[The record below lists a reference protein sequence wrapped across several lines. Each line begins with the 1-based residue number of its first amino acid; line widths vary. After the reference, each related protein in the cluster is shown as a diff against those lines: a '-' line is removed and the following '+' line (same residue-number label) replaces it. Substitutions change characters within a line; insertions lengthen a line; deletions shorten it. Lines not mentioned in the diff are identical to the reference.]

1 MNKDNFEKAE
11 QDWIPV
17 IGNFITCFAR
27 LEDEIYTTYK
37 HYKKIY
43 KKAPRKYFSER
54 IDLLEKIM
62 NEQVLTKESDRQK
75 LSKTI
80 KVFRDYKDI
89 RDLVAHNSIALTFEE
104 TENGELTNT
113 GFKVAKASDEAT
125 SISLKELQDK
135 LSKLS
140 KARKELEK
148 LLEKFYETELKLIMS
163 NKEK

>member
-17 IGNFITCFAR
+17 IGEFITCFAR

-43 KKAPRKYFSER
+43 RKEPRKYFFER

-62 NEQVLTKESDRQK
+62 NEQVLTKESDRKK
-75 LSKTI
+75 LSTIVKT
-80 KVFRDYKDI
+80 FRVNKDI

-104 TENGELTNT
+104 NKNGELKNT
-113 GFKVAKASDEAT
+113 GFKVAKVSDN
-125 SISLKELQDK
+125 SIAINLKELQNK

-140 KARKELEK
+140 KARKDLEK
-148 LLEKFYETELKLIMS
+148 LLEKFYKIELDFVMS
-163 NKEK
+163 NIK

>member
-1 MNKDNFEKAE
+1 M
-11 QDWIPV
+11 
-17 IGNFITCFAR
+17 
-27 LEDEIYTTYK
+27 
-37 HYKKIY
+37 
-43 KKAPRKYFSER
+43 
-54 IDLLEKIM
+54 
-62 NEQVLTKESDRQK
+62 
-75 LSKTI
+75 
-80 KVFRDYKDI
+80 
-89 RDLVAHNSIALTFEE
+89 VAHNSIALTFEE